1 MQAIRW
7 FLRIIIL
14 TFERLF
20 APKGV
25 ERSLEEQEVIRQQT
39 SRLSLYQFEACP
51 FCVKVRFTLKRLSL
65 PIATR
70 DAKNNPE
77 YKKELLEKG
86 GQYQVPCLRIE
97 NESGAVQWLY
107 ESSAIIRY
115 LEDRFSSKRT
125 V

>member
-7 FLRIIIL
+7 FLRILIL

-25 ERSLEEQEVIRQQT
+25 ERSPEEQEKIRQQI
-39 SRLSLYQFEACP
+39 SGLSLYQFEACP
-51 FCVKVRFTLKRLSL
+51 FCVKVRFALKRLGL
-65 PIATR
+65 PIKTH

-77 YKKELLEKG
+77 YKKELVEKG
-86 GQYQVPCLRIE
+86 GKVQVPCLRIE
-97 NESGAVQWLY
+97 NEQGAVQWLY

-115 LEDRFSSKRT
+115 LEDRFART
-125 V
+125 L